1 MPTTWI
7 ISRHAGAIEW
17 LERQGIQGQQCAHL
31 AIKQVAAGDTVI
43 GTLPVNLAADVC
55 AVPAMYWHLS
65 LEVPFA
71 WRGQELTAE
80 QMEACGVTLT
90 AYQVQA
96 SPLGTGG
103 EHEGG
108 RV

>member
-17 LERQGIQGQQCAHL
+17 LERQGIEGQQCPHL
-31 AIKQVAAGDTVI
+31 VIEQVAAGDTVI
-43 GTLPVNLAADVC
+43 GTLPVNLAAKVC
-55 AVPAMYWHLS
+55 AVPAIYCHLS

-80 QMEACGVTLT
+80 QMEACGATLT
-90 AYQVQA
+90 AYQVHA
-96 SPLGTGG
+96 SPF
-103 EHEGG
+103 
-108 RV
+108 V